1 MLVSSSSS
9 PGAFLAWPFTGSALL
24 SYRKHGAKWA
34 KWKMFKDHEADWLEN
49 DVLLF
54 HVVPTFRFPNS
65 WQCWY
70 FRRRLYS
77 HLTIQN
83 LPTAPIWGPIKYHHK
98 SDVMRVAQ
106 QRTGGWKTGSI
117 VQFYPKECK
126 QRWLMIRLFQSQP
139 SSLPRQSLIVLKCW
153 NIGNATVM
161 CFPLKSTVSSSIIY
175 QGIFLLSTL
184 LCWPFLILKTAKFQY
199 LLYLNNMYPIVQQ
212 KPLQGYLVGRLFVK
226 TATWTPHRSSG
237 CCGWSLTSIG
247 STGAQNHLLTIGT
260 HLVD

>member
-1 MLVSSSSS
+1 MLASYSSS
-9 PGAFLAWPFTGSALL
+9 PGSFLAQHFSAIDNTEQT
-24 SYRKHGAKWA
+24 
-34 KWKMFKDHEADWLEN
+34 WKMFKDHEADWLEN

-54 HVVPTFRFPNS
+54 HVVPTFWFPSS

-106 QRTGGWKTGSI
+106 QRTGGWNLENWI
-117 VQFYPKECK
+117 HRPVLPKEMQTK
-126 QRWLMIRLFQSQP
+126 VAYDPTFSITTFI
-139 SSLPRQSLIVLKCW
+139 SSTSEFEKCW

-184 LCWPFLILKTAKFQY
+184 LCWLFLILKTAKFQY
-199 LLYLNNMYPIVQQ
+199 FLYLNNMYPT
-212 KPLQGYLVGRLFVK
+212 KTPAGLSCRTPL
-226 TATWTPHRSSG
+226 
-237 CCGWSLTSIG
+237 C
-247 STGAQNHLLTIGT
+247 
-260 HLVD
+260 